1 MYEVIDV
8 CIKCVCMYMFI
19 YELFSFLFFLTGL
32 MELKELSIFLTIGS
46 ASVSK
51 LGFVPL
57 EKSLLSNFSTH
68 WLS

>member
-1 MYEVIDV
+1 
-8 CIKCVCMYMFI
+8 MFI